1 MEHPLNPPPAQRAL
15 SVLSNSTHLHQKS
28 EDVRPHQ
35 WEHVAHMRQSLGILF
50 AILSCR
56 FSIYTDGHGISF
68 IGIRRIQTQA
78 CVLCDSI
85 QYASQSHLLSCI

>member
-35 WEHVAHMRQSLGILF
+35 WEHVAHMRQSLGTLF
-50 AILSCR
+50 AIVSCC
-56 FSIYTDGHGISF
+56 FSIYTSSF
-68 IGIRRIQTQA
+68 EY
-78 CVLCDSI
+78 SF
-85 QYASQSHLLSCI
+85 S